1 MDFHGCCMMLHDVA
15 IFIKRH
21 EGWTGMKND
30 PSMLQISLNKSLW
43 RLSVTATHLAHVC
56 WGKDGEASQK
66 KDTVSI
72 SEDPQSTN
80 INIP

>member
-1 MDFHGCCMMLHDVA
+1 MMLHDVA

-66 KDTVSI
+66 KDTVFHIRRSSVNQHQYTMI
-72 SEDPQSTN
+72 RAC
-80 INIP
+80 